1 MAALLGNMQVTMEI
15 LSWLPPETL
24 LRFKSVHKSW
34 YALIDDPKFILKH
47 FSNSLRHNHIFL
59 KRNMEIAS
67 NKDKATREF
76 RKLPPSI
83 FPVCTI
89 TDASPRPIRYELIM
103 HAVGFGYDAN
113 SRDFKVVRIVDIVG
127 LRRGYPVRKAEIY
140 DLSKD
145 RWREIEPP
153 VRYSEVSSMA
163 SFDMFHEGTYYW
175 WSSEEDEEFIQS
187 FNMSDEVFGEIPL
200 PESLNMDKVGEIPLQ
215 ESLNMDEGE
224 EEEEEEWPEGPEGPR
239 KMWSMGIL
247 NGSIVVLDYLWGG
260 IDEKSFNV
268 WEMKKEESGVWW
280 SKLFTIGPIGGIENP
295 LLFVSSDEL
304 LMESNKGHAI
314 LYNIKT
320 QHIKELPIKGDEN
333 TFEATF
339 FVKSLFSVKGGNNST
354 VCSPSKEEIIV

>member
-1 MAALLGNMQVTMEI
+1 MAAILGNMQVTQEI

-34 YALIDDPKFILKH
+34 YALINDPKFILKH
-47 FSNSLRHNHIFL
+47 FLNSLRHNHIFL
-59 KRNMEIAS
+59 KRIVEIDS
-67 NKDKATREF
+67 DKDKTTREF

-153 VRYSEVSSMA
+153 VRYSEVSWMA
-163 SFDMFHEGTYYW
+163 SFEMFHEGTYYW
-175 WSSEEDEEFIQS
+175 WSSEEEEEFIQT
-187 FNMSDEVFGEIPL
+187 FNLSDEVFREIPL
-200 PESLNMDKVGEIPLQ
+200 PESLNMDKAGEIPLQ
-215 ESLNMDEGE
+215 ESLNMDEE
-224 EEEEEEWPEGPEGPR
+224 EEEEEEEERPE

-247 NGSIVVLDYLWGG
+247 NGSIVVVDYMWGGG

-268 WEMKKEESGVWW
+268 WEMKKDESGVSW
-280 SKLFTIGPIGGIENP
+280 SKLFTIGPICGIEKP
-295 LLFVSSDEL
+295 LLFASSNQL

-314 LYNIKT
+314 VYDVKT
-320 QHIKELPIKGDEN
+320 QHVKELPIKGKED
-333 TFEATF
+333 TLGATF
-339 FVKSLFSVKGGNNST
+339 FVKSLFSVKGG
-354 VCSPSKEEIIV
+354 KEIIA